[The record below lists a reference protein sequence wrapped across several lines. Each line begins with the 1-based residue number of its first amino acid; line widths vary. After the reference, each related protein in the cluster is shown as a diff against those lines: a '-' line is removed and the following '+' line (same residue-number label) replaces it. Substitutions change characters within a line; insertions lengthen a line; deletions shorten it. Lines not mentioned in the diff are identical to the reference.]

1 MVKYMPYVVV
11 ALFIDGLKAL
21 VYWACFALGAGIAAV
36 PIVGQVVG
44 TVTIPLGIAL
54 GIALSICISI
64 TLGAGFLLL
73 LAFNGL
79 FNMRYAIGGG
89 ISGIIPILDILPG
102 WTTMT
107 ILCILRK
114 MKEEG
119 ELEGKASI
127 AFATMVA
134 PNTKMGAVYQGIKD
148 INRDRVA
155 GMRAVGSILPE
166 EEVAAQESRRA
177 VSTNL
182 KSIDELP
189 ATKSKPQTEQ
199 KQQYAI

>member
-166 EEVAAQESRRA
+166 EGVAAQESRRA

>member
-79 FNMRYAIGGG
+79 FNIRYAIGGG

-119 ELEGKASI
+119 ELEGKAST

-166 EEVAAQESRRA
+166 EEAAAQESRRA

>member
-189 ATKSKPQTEQ
+189 ATKPKPQTEQ

>member
-1 MVKYMPYVVV
+1 MVRYMPYIVV

-102 WTTMT
+102 WTAMT
-107 ILCILRK
+107 VLCILRK
-114 MKEEG
+114 IKEEG
-119 ELEGKASI
+119 ALEENTS
-127 AFATMVA
+127 VA
-134 PNTKMGAVYQGIKD
+134 LSLALAPTTKIGAAYRAIKD
-148 INRDRVA
+148 IDRSNS
-155 GMRAVGSILPE
+155 GPSY
-166 EEVAAQESRRA
+166 AA
-177 VSTNL
+177 
-182 KSIDELP
+182 
-189 ATKSKPQTEQ
+189 
-199 KQQYAI
+199 